1 MLRPPGRPHVRNGTG
16 GATTYTYVFS
26 SSAGNSPRMD
36 EKAAGVRGT
45 GAGGQKQQAGAEQRT
60 SYC

>member
-1 MLRPPGRPHVRNGTG
+1 
-16 GATTYTYVFS
+16 
-26 SSAGNSPRMD
+26 MD